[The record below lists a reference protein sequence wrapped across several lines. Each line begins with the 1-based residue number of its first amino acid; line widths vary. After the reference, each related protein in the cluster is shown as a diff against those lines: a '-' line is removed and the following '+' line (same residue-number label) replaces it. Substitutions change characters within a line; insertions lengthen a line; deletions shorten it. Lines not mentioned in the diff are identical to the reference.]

1 MFHAVNIHILWWGAT
16 DHVLVHTRMLH
27 LEEMMSGLVDRLS
40 DGHQQHAGGETPGSI
55 LNDNPPSVWDGVVGG
70 IVSPAEAKSLC
81 NTYRQMSQ
89 KHFPCVIVPVG
100 LHLEQLQ
107 RQRPMLLQAML
118 VVASFQ
124 NRPRQIILEG
134 IFLKDLGEKFFVQ
147 GERSLDFIQGLLVY
161 LTWYVQ
167 SAGLVSIY

>member
-40 DGHQQHAGGETPGSI
+40 DGHQQHAGRETLGSL
-55 LNDNPPSVWDGVVGG
+55 LNDDPPSVQDGVVGG
-70 IVSPAEAKSLC
+70 IVSLAEAKSLC
-81 NTYRQMSQ
+81 DTYRQMSQ
-89 KHFPCVIVPVG
+89 KHFPCVIAPVG
-100 LHLEQLQ
+100 LHIEQLQ

-124 NRPRQIILEG
+124 NRPRQIVLEG

-147 GERSLDFIQGLLVY
+147 CERSLDFIQGLLVY
-161 LTWYVQ
+161 LTWYVK
-167 SAGLVSIY
+167 SAGSASIY